1 MDLYVQEPL
10 SLELWSFEQKSHLFT
25 EVFELP
31 IVFQEHAI
39 ETATLRA
46 RVPVA

>member
-31 IVFQEHAI
+31 IVLQEHAI
-39 ETATLRA
+39 ETAPQRS
-46 RVPVA
+46 RVSVA